1 MSLLADLE
9 EKADKCRLL
18 ESQLDTLGNKMN
30 SVAKSRAELA
40 QIKKE
45 EVSTVETTNTTLLG
59 HLDRK
64 LGSLE
69 QEQTELM
76 GASYDIKANLTVQSE
91 AQASLAKQLISKIG
105 AFNFKNTGKK
115 S

>member
-1 MSLLADLE
+1 MGASYDIKANLAH
-9 EKADKCRLL
+9 
-18 ESQLDTLGNKMN
+18 
-30 SVAKSRAELA
+30 
-40 QIKKE
+40 IKKE
-45 EVSTVETTNTTLLG
+45 EVSTEETTNTTLLG

-105 AFNFKNTGKK
+105 AFNFKNTGECDYYPQHYALACQE
-115 S
+115 